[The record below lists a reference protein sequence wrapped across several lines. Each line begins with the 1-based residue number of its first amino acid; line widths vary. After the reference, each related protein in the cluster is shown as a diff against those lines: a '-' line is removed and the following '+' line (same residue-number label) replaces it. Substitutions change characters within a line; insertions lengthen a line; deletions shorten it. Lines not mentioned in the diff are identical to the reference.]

1 VNQPIWPTFQLRVLT
16 MSIRYYDPT
25 FGRERFKRRYLW
37 AATGFML
44 GLFAG
49 VVLPYL
55 GRILLQ

>member
-1 VNQPIWPTFQLRVLT
+1 